1 MLRLMRDGERPRP
14 PDCGTGRAPPPATMR
29 ARRAHTFSERS
40 RPAHATSLSSCFS
53 IANCDARLPRGS
65 ALDRALEA
73 AVCCYADPRK
83 VRKFDRGHECAAVTA
98 IRLRLG
104 CRLGG

>member
-14 PDCGTGRAPPPATMR
+14 PDCGTGRVPLPALWRAPR
-29 ARRAHTFSERS
+29 SYLSEGS
-40 RPAHATSLSSCFS
+40 WPHATSLSSCFS

-73 AVCCYADPRK
+73 AVCCYADPVSASFFSSCSSTR
-83 VRKFDRGHECAAVTA
+83 FQTG
-98 IRLRLG
+98 
-104 CRLGG
+104 